1 MVINLIS
8 LTLNMTPLV
17 SFQGLA
23 NYARIDIDQQVSPD
37 TNLGF
42 RYKTLELSEHCKS

>member
-1 MVINLIS
+1 MAINLIF

-23 NYARIDIDQQVSPD
+23 NYARININQQVSPD
-37 TNLGF
+37 KDLGF
-42 RYKTLELSEHCKS
+42 